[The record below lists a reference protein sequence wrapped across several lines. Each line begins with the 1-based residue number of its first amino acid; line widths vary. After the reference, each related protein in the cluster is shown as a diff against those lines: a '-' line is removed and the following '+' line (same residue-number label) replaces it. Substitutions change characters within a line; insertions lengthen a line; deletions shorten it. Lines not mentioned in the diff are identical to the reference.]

1 MIDMITHV
9 ARKVPDPIR
18 IRLGS
23 KPVWSWPFWLLE
35 WGFEWLSYGLSHWA
49 LLEVLQYLGS
59 FGVLIAV
66 IFYFA
71 ESGDRLKQ
79 KHYQAW
85 QVINTAQGKGGNG
98 GRVEA
103 LQELNS
109 DRVSL
114 IGVDVAGAFLQSIR
128 LEKAQLARA
137 NFDDADTRDSDF
149 RGADLSNASLKS
161 ANLRNSDLR
170 AADFAGAELNNADL
184 FGSNLS
190 EADLS
195 GAVLDDADLSNT
207 NLHDLRWRQ
216 IRSVRNAN
224 LYGAK
229 NAPDGF
235 LAWALQNGAVQKRHD
250 AN

>member
-1 MIDMITHV
+1 MIMHV
-9 ARKVPDPIR
+9 PRKAPDPLGIR
-18 IRLGS
+18 VGS
-23 KPVWSWPFWLLE
+23 KPVWSWPFWVLE

-49 LLEVLQYLGS
+49 LLEVLQYMGT

-71 ESGDRLKQ
+71 ESSDRLKQ

-85 QVINTAQGKGGNG
+85 QVVNTAQGKGGNG

-114 IGVDVAGAFLQSIR
+114 TGVDVSGAFLQGIR
-128 LEKAQLARA
+128 LEKAHLARA
-137 NFDDADTRDSDF
+137 NFDGADARDSDF
-149 RGADLSNASLKS
+149 QNADLSNASLRS
-161 ANLRNSDLR
+161 ANFRNGDLR
-170 AADFAGAELNNADL
+170 AADFAGAELNNVDL
-184 FGSNLS
+184 FAANLS
-190 EADLS
+190 KANFS
-195 GAVLDDADLSNT
+195 GAVLDDADLCNSN
-207 NLHDLRWRQ
+207 LQDLRWRQ

-229 NAPDGF
+229 NAPGAF
-235 LAWALQNGAVQKRHD
+235 LAWALENGAVQKPHD
-250 AN
+250 

>member
-1 MIDMITHV
+1 M
-9 ARKVPDPIR
+9 PDPIR
-18 IRLGS
+18 IRVAS
-23 KPVWSWPFWLLE
+23 KPVWSWPFWCLE
-35 WGFEWLSYGLSHWA
+35 SIFEWLSYGLSHWA

-59 FGVLIAV
+59 FGVVVAV

-109 DRVSL
+109 DHVSL
-114 IGVDVAGAFLQSIR
+114 IGVDAAGAFLQGIR
-128 LEKAQLARA
+128 LARA
-137 NFDDADTRDSDF
+137 HLARGNFDAVDARDSDF
-149 RGADLSNASLKS
+149 RGADLSNASLKA
-161 ANLRNSDLR
+161 ANFRNSDLR

-190 EADLS
+190 EANFS
-195 GAVLDDADLSNT
+195 GAVLDDADLCNT
-207 NLHDLRWRQ
+207 NLQDLRWRQ
-216 IRSVRNAN
+216 IRGIHNAN
-224 LYGAK
+224 LCGVK

-235 LAWALQNGAVQKRHD
+235 LAWALHNGAVEKPHEQ
-250 AN
+250 N